1 MTEGPETKRSVIDN
15 TTELLSNSVEETFEG
30 QRFMR
35 LVMRK
40 IMITIA
46 IIIII
51 IIVITYKGG
60 L

>member
-40 IMITIA
+40 IMITIT
-46 IIIII
+46 IIRI
-51 IIVITYKGG
+51 IIVITYKRG

>member
-15 TTELLSNSVEETFEG
+15 TTELLSNSVEGTFEG

-46 IIIII
+46 IIRI
-51 IIVITYKGG
+51 IIVITYKRG

>member
-46 IIIII
+46 ITII
-51 IIVITYKGG
+51 IIVITYKRG
-60 L
+60 LW